1 MLALHVASYVC
12 GYHAYGET
20 WMAALGKELCCE
32 QELSNVIDHYVV
44 VVKEDPRETV
54 DQSPKKVSWM
64 CTTEEEKLQ
73 LQ

>member
-1 MLALHVASYVC
+1 MPELHVASYIR

-32 QELSNVIDHYVV
+32 WELSNVIDHYVV
-44 VVKEDPRETV
+44 VVKEDPREIV
-54 DQSPKKVSWM
+54 DQVPKKVLWM
-64 CTTEEEKLQ
+64 CSIEEEKLQ